1 MREGSQIFYNFNT
14 SNLMSFIEFN
24 LLNIDKLQRKD
35 FMKSPVDSSFIYYF
49 FNHNITIYTDE
60 NLIQFIFPFEMYIT

>member
-1 MREGSQIFYNFNT
+1 MREGSQLFFFYNFNT

-35 FMKSPVDSSFIYYF
+35 FMKSPVESSFVYYYYF
-49 FNHNITIYTDE
+49 FNHIINYS
-60 NLIQFIFPFEMYIT
+60 LYR